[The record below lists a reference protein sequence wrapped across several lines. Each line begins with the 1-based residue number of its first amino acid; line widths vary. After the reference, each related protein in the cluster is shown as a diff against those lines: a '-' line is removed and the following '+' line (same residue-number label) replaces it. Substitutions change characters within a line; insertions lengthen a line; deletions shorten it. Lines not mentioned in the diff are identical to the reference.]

1 MSTTKFTYKGTNISD
16 LVTSGSSS
24 ISSTYYQ
31 GFPTFSTGGTL
42 STIENDL
49 NRRSKQ
55 IQDSFDKN
63 VGIAKNVSD
72 IGGMA
77 LTNLSK
83 GFNAKSPT
91 RGIL

>member
-1 MSTTKFTYKGTNISD
+1 MNLDRIVLAAPKVKQKIIDVIVKRSD
-16 LVTSGSSS
+16 IAPVVNNL
-24 ISSTYYQ
+24 
-31 GFPTFSTGGTL
+31 L